1 MKTASRRFLCIATT
15 SFLGLASAAPAPDT
29 FNVELVVFRYNGTV
43 ASPENWDT
51 VTQTDVVDP
60 DVVAPPADAGAI
72 ASASADVV
80 RTLSAAQ
87 FQLAGTET
95 ALRRNASYEPIAHFG
110 YRVTTAERD
119 DGTPV
124 RVESLLP
131 AANGLAG
138 TVTLQRGRFLHLGL
152 DLTYTTQSPPVKL
165 LTPNA
170 APGSL
175 TFHLHQN
182 RRMRPFERHYFDHPA
197 FGVVAIITPV
207 GGSD

>member
-1 MKTASRRFLCIATT
+1 M
-15 SFLGLASAAPAPDT
+15 
-29 FNVELVVFRYNGTV
+29 ELVVFRYNGTV
-43 ASPENWDT
+43 VSPENWDT
-51 VTQTDVVDP
+51 VMQPDVVDP
-60 DVVAPPADAGAI
+60 DVAAPPADADAGANV
-72 ASASADVV
+72 SASADVV
-80 RTLSAAQ
+80 RPLSTAQ
-87 FQLAGTET
+87 YQLAGTES
-95 ALRRNASYEPIAHFG
+95 ALRRNGSYEPIAHFG

-124 RVESLLP
+124 RVQALLP

-152 DLTYTTQSPPVKL
+152 DLTYTTQSPPAKL
-165 LTPNA
+165 LAPNA
-170 APGSL
+170 TPGSL